1 MSIEE
6 RKSDII
12 DFARFEEAT
21 SEYYPW
27 RMSSEEIEKYV
38 DKIEKSLPE
47 EYTTSDIFVA
57 ITGVVGARV
66 EWGSLNE

>member
-27 RMSSEEIEKYV
+27 RVGSKEIEKYV
-38 DKIEKSLPE
+38 DRIEKSLPA

-57 ITGVVGARV
+57 ITEVVGARL
-66 EWGSLNE
+66 ERREFK

>member
-21 SEYYPW
+21 SVFYPW
-27 RMSSEEIEKYV
+27 KMGSKEIEKYV
-38 DKIEKSLPE
+38 DRIEKILPVD
-47 EYTTSDIFVA
+47 YTTSDIFIA
-57 ITGVVGARV
+57 ITEVVGSRLGQV
-66 EWGSLNE
+66 KFK